1 MPRDGSGRSHNAIE
15 EGDDLETKAHGT
27 GGDKA
32 CLKAELEH
40 TKHVAPAPDHEKGGV
55 IEGLGAG
62 GQREEPKVG
71 NRGKGGAHEPLVDRI
86 T

>member
-1 MPRDGSGRSHNAIE
+1 MLTPHQD
-15 EGDDLETKAHGT
+15 
-27 GGDKA
+27 
-32 CLKAELEH
+32 AELEH
-40 TKHVAPAPDHEKGGV
+40 TKHVAPAPDHEKGGA
-55 IEGLGAG
+55 IEGMGAG